1 MPIDAENNYFHYS
14 LYFADKKS
22 PNREIEVMNI
32 DRWVDLTPQT
42 REDYIAH
49 YQDNMGS
56 HHVHGANLRSSNEA
70 YFAIGGFAH
79 IPCHEYVNLVEK
91 FKA

>member
-1 MPIDAENNYFHYS
+1 
-14 LYFADKKS
+14 
-22 PNREIEVMNI
+22 
-32 DRWVDLTPQT
+32 
-42 REDYIAH
+42 
-49 YQDNMGS
+49 MGS
-56 HHVHGANLRSSNEA
+56 HHVHGANLRSSSEA